1 MTNYLKQRKKHME
14 VQTLEIIREFPF
26 EFYGES
32 YHSYLGTDR
41 NLYLRVA
48 DISESMGLDF
58 SSQLRRIK
66 ASLPLSRKL
75 TYIEVDTPYQNGIR
89 RRAVAHMNIE
99 GLTYWLA
106 TIDTSRVKPEIRE
119 RIEQFQI
126 DFVDTVWALYRS
138 DIVSDVILAEL
149 DAYKSPAQRELSEA
163 MDQIRAVTRKMADLE
178 NRLVRIEGFVSEVAV
193 VNAQQQRQLQNMIE
207 TVAEALFEAKNGK
220 LPKTQCFAMCYNEFK
235 DTFQIPIY
243 SMLPESKMEEALNY
257 LAKRYGHFKPGA
269 PLPQIFTDGTQQS
282 LF

>member
-1 MTNYLKQRKKHME
+1 ME
-14 VQTLEIIREFPF
+14 VQTLEIFREFPF
-26 EFYGES
+26 EFYGET
-32 YHSYLGTDR
+32 YRAYLGTDR

-58 SSQLRRIK
+58 ASQLRRIK
-66 ASLPLSRKL
+66 ASVPLSRKL
-75 TYIEVDTPYQNGIR
+75 TYIEVDTPYQNTIR

-106 TIDTSRVKPEIRE
+106 TIETSRVKPELRE
-119 RIEQFQI
+119 HIEQFQI

-163 MDQIRAVTRKMADLE
+163 MDKIRTVMRQLEDLE
-178 NRLVRIEGFVSEVAV
+178 SRLTRIEGMVTDVAV
-193 VNAQQQRQLQNMIE
+193 VNTQQQRQLQKMIE
-207 TVAEALFEAKNGK
+207 AVAEALFESKNGK
-220 LPKTQCFAMCYNEFK
+220 LPKNQCFAMSYNEFK

-243 SMLPESKMEEALNY
+243 SMLPESKMEEAINY

-269 PLPQIFTDGTQQS
+269 PLPQIFTGGTQQS

>member
-1 MTNYLKQRKKHME
+1 MAIEQF
-14 VQTLEIIREFPF
+14 EILREFPF
-26 EFYGES
+26 EFYGET
-32 YHSYLGTDR
+32 YRAYLGTDR

-48 DISESMGLDF
+48 DISESMGLDYPG
-58 SSQLRRIK
+58 QLRRIK
-66 ASLPLSRKL
+66 NSLPLSRKL
-75 TYIEVDTPYQNGIR
+75 TYIEVDTQYQNTIR

-138 DIVSDVILAEL
+138 DMVSDVILAEL

-163 MDQIRAVTRKMADLE
+163 IDQIRSATRKLADLE
-178 NRLVRIEGFVSEVAV
+178 NRLVRIEGFISDVAV
-193 VNAQQQRQLQNMIE
+193 VNTQQQRQLQKMIE
-207 TVAEALFEAKNGK
+207 AVAEALFESKNGK
-220 LPKTQCFAMCYNEFK
+220 LPKNQCFAMSYNEFK
-235 DTFQIPIY
+235 DVFQIPIY
-243 SMLPESKMEEALNY
+243 SMLPESKMEEAINY
-257 LAKRYGHFKPGA
+257 LAKRYRHLKPGA
-269 PLPQIFTDGTQQS
+269 PLPEVFTGGTQQS